1 MNFFSSLKRSY
12 LLVSE
17 IWGEESCRVIKD
29 SATEEANSDM
39 RHFYRP
45 TGSRKLCRGGTPRNT
60 MATPPDGMLAQLEE
74 LKAPKHAASFDKPQA
89 RSRMLRTDRRELPYQ
104 LSGRRLVRSSSRL
117 RNARF
122 FH

>member
-1 MNFFSSLKRSY
+1 MGRGIVQGNQRFSHGGSQLGY
-12 LLVSE
+12 
-17 IWGEESCRVIKD
+17 
-29 SATEEANSDM
+29 ATFLSP
-39 RHFYRP
+39 HGGIIQ
-45 TGSRKLCRGGTPRNT
+45 GSRKLCRGGTPRNT